1 MQGVPLNA
9 EVIESGFL
17 KLFGE
22 LFVAHLVLALDVTGI
37 PVQWVDLEK
46 AITLHVTDRIAWEL
60 GETTVVFRGG
70 TNRQTG
76 LVSTVSTRSIIA
88 VRGHALRTTRAAPL
102 RVSRE
107 RLFSRDHNLC
117 GYCGHLFG
125 QADLTIEHI
134 VPEAQG
140 GLTTWENVV
149 SACRSCNQRKA
160 NRTPEQAGMP
170 LLFLPYRPNRWEGMI
185 LRNRRIL
192 ADQMEFLLAGV
203 PQHSRLI
210 QSLAPA

>member
-1 MQGVPLNA
+1 M
-9 EVIESGFL
+9 
-17 KLFGE
+17 
-22 LFVAHLVLALDVTGI
+22 AHLVLALDVTGI
-37 PVQWVDLEK
+37 PVQWVELEK

-60 GETTVVFRGG
+60 GDTTVVFRGG

-88 VRGHALRTTRAAPL
+88 VRGHALRMARAEPL

-107 RLFSRDHNLC
+107 RLFARDHHLC
-117 GYCGHLFG
+117 AYCG
-125 QADLTIEHI
+125 QRYRQTDLTIEHI

-140 GLTTWENVV
+140 GLTTWQNVV
-149 SACRSCNQRKA
+149 TACRSCNQRKA

-170 LLFLPYRPNRWEGMI
+170 LLYLPYRPNRWEGMI

-192 ADQMEFLLAGV
+192 VDQMEFLLAGV
-203 PQHSRLI
+203 PQHSRLV
-210 QSLAPA
+210 QHSALA